1 MCGVAH
7 SVEGVEK
14 CDCQEVHQA
23 EILILIGDKEVVLL
37 YGKEM
42 HESALEVKVHR
53 NGQTYNFPL
62 KSNGKCFILTC
73 CGEFSPQIT
82 FLKTSFG
89 HFRGLI

>member
-14 CDCQEVHQA
+14 CDCQEVHRA

-42 HESALEVKVHR
+42 HESALEVKVHKKWTDVQFSS
-53 NGQTYNFPL
+53 QT
-62 KSNGKCFILTC
+62 SGKMFYLD
-73 CGEFSPQIT
+73 
-82 FLKTSFG
+82 L
-89 HFRGLI
+89 LW